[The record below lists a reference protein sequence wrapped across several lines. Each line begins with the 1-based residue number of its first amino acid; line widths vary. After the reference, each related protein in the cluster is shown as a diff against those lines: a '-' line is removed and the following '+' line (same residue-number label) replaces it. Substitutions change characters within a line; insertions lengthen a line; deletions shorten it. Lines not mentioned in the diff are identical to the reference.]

1 MTMNDSLAVAELMD
15 ELTSVAQR
23 QRDPSIPAGTVL
35 AESVETD
42 EAGNVLAVTREV
54 KTNSLVRNGKTAL
67 PERFA
72 AFDKYGNMSML
83 PTAQMGRM
91 LSKERA
97 DSPGERAFHTHTKGM
112 TRETCSICP
121 EPKQPIEALCPFCTG
136 ARAVKNTFTS
146 EQQFI
151 THKQLMHALEFE
163 TEERA
168 LDRAQAKANLT
179 AQQRIADAQERL
191 AEAMIATQTQPRRTR
206 KSEEPAESSAELT
219 VEE

>member
-1 MTMNDSLAVAELMD
+1 MNDGIAVAELMD

-35 AESVETD
+35 AESVSTD
-42 EAGNVLAVTREV
+42 GAGNLLQVTREV
-54 KTNSLVRNGKTAL
+54 KQHSMVKNGKVEL
-67 PERFA
+67 PERFP
-72 AFDKYGNMSML
+72 AFDKFGNLSML
-83 PTAQMGRM
+83 PTAQMGKM

-97 DSPGERAFHTHTKGM
+97 DAPGERAFHTHTRGM
-112 TRETCSICP
+112 TRDTCSICP
-121 EPKQPIEALCPFCTG
+121 AEKQPIEALCPFCTG
-136 ARAVKNTFTS
+136 ARAIKNTFTS

-168 LDRAQAKANLT
+168 LDRAQAQANIT

-191 AEAMIATQTQPRRTR
+191 AEAMIATQQPRPAR
-206 KSEEPAESSAELT
+206 KSEEPAEPSAEISI
-219 VEE
+219 EE

>member
-1 MTMNDSLAVAELMD
+1 MNDGIAVVELMD

-23 QRDPSIPAGTVL
+23 QRDPSIPSGTVL
-35 AESVETD
+35 AETELED
-42 EAGNVLAVTREV
+42 GAIYREV
-54 KTNSLVRNGKTAL
+54 KQNSMVRNGKTEL

-72 AFDKYGNMSML
+72 AFDKFGNLSML
-83 PTAQMGRM
+83 PTAQMGKM

-97 DSPGERAFHTHTKGM
+97 DSPGERAFHTHTRGM
-112 TRETCSICP
+112 TRDTCTICP
-121 EPKQPIEALCPFCTG
+121 AEKTPIEALCPFCTG
-136 ARAVKNTFTS
+136 ARAIKNTFTS

-168 LDRAQAKANLT
+168 LDRAQAQSNLT

-191 AEAMIATQTQPRRTR
+191 AEAMIANQQNAPRGRQKAAEPT
-206 KSEEPAESSAELT
+206 EE
-219 VEE
+219 